1 MRACFVLVNIYV
13 YHTFL
18 FKKNHHIC
26 SISNWEKQ
34 QEVKKEGRERDR
46 SRRETLGKYF
56 YDLSKLMFAA
66 IVLGE
71 MLILQKDM
79 SDSISWLMI
88 LFGGLLTYLLAWI
101 GNKILK

>member
-1 MRACFVLVNIYV
+1 M
-13 YHTFL
+13 
-18 FKKNHHIC
+18 
-26 SISNWEKQ
+26 SNWEKQ

-66 IVLGE
+66 

>member
-1 MRACFVLVNIYV
+1 M
-13 YHTFL
+13 
-18 FKKNHHIC
+18 
-26 SISNWEKQ
+26 SNWEKQ

-46 SRRETLGKYF
+46 SRRETLGKDF

>member
-1 MRACFVLVNIYV
+1 
-13 YHTFL
+13 
-18 FKKNHHIC
+18 
-26 SISNWEKQ
+26 
-34 QEVKKEGRERDR
+34 
-46 SRRETLGKYF
+46 
-56 YDLSKLMFAA
+56 MFAA